1 MVYYTFKRS
10 GKNRYL
16 VLRWKKR
23 INGVPTIVKEIS
35 VGTAENLAKMLE
47 DNMEN
52 IMLKSYSAGSALA
65 SIYIDKAL
73 GLRDIVNNAMGH
85 KGNGMSPGDYLL
97 LFIMNRLSDPC
108 SKNSIGKWMKRD
120 YASII
125 FPEASSQDFWNIM
138 DRFTDND
145 IKNIMDRVRDRII
158 EMGYNTGDI
167 FFDASNMYT
176 FMEENSMAKKG
187 HNKKHRYDLNQVSY
201 YIASTYD
208 YIPLYGESY
217 PGNIHDSKTFE
228 NIVKNIPEDS
238 TLIFDRGYN
247 SKDNIDMISNRRYI
261 GALKQSDNHGI
272 MEINVKED
280 SYIELIRNVY
290 GRDHRIILYH
300 SKSLETRKKNKFMKH
315 LAKVMERA
323 KKIIDSDDSDS
334 MEKARMLLESEHL
347 NETVLLP
354 SLEID
359 GERMEYHMSMM
370 GKNAIFTNIMDKDAE
385 SIVELYK
392 KRARVEHCFR
402 TINTMG
408 IAFPL
413 YHWTPQKIKVHMF
426 FSLMAYLF
434 LALIYNEIHR
444 NSKTA
449 SLISTIDY
457 LKDINI
463 NYAIKGKI
471 ITTKIECKSDI
482 AVMIRDTMEF
492 EKLAKY

>member
-23 INGVPTIVKEIS
+23 INGIPTIVKEIS

-47 DNMEN
+47 DNMDN
-52 IMLKSYSAGSALA
+52 IILKSYSAGSSLA
-65 SIYIDKAL
+65 SLYMDRAL
-73 GLRDIVNNAMGH
+73 GFRVLVNNAMGH
-85 KGNGMSPGDYLL
+85 RGNGMSPGDYIL

-138 DRFTDND
+138 DKFTDDN
-145 IKNIMDRVRDRII
+145 IKDIMDKVRDRII
-158 EMGYNTGDI
+158 EIGYDTTNI

-208 YIPLYGESY
+208 YIPLYGEAY

-228 NIVKNIPEDS
+228 NIIKNIPEDS

-247 SKDNIDMISNRRYI
+247 SKENIQLISNRKYI

-272 MEINVKED
+272 MENNVKED
-280 SYIELIRNVY
+280 SYIDITANVY
-290 GRDHRIILYH
+290 GKDHRIILYH
-300 SKSLETRKKNKFMKH
+300 SKSLEIRKKNKFMKH
-315 LAKVMERA
+315 LAKAMEKT
-323 KKIIDSDDSDS
+323 KKIIDSGDSDS
-334 MEKARMLLESEHL
+334 MEKARMLLESEGL
-347 NETVLLP
+347 NETILLP
-354 SLEID
+354 SLEINN
-359 GERMEYHMSMM
+359 ERMEYRMSMM
-370 GKNAIFTNIMDKDAE
+370 GKNAIFTNIMALDAE
-385 SIVELYK
+385 SIIELYK

-402 TINTMG
+402 TINVKG

-444 NSKTA
+444 NSKAA
-449 SLISTIDY
+449 SLISTISY
-457 LKDINI
+457 LRDINI
-463 NYAIKGKI
+463 NYAIKGKSV
-471 ITTKIECKSDI
+471 TTKIECKSDI
-482 AVMIRDTMEF
+482 AVMIKALMEF
-492 EKLAKY
+492 EKLAKN